1 MASIIKANKLQD
13 FAGNELLTSDGS
25 GNFTLQDKITTNNS
39 ALLKNTPAFE
49 AHLNS
54 SQTISHNTDTKVQ
67 FNTEDFDTDN
77 TYDNSSNYRFTPAV
91 AGKYFIYAAGQ
102 ARNQTDNQLKMQE
115 LSIKKNGSTF
125 KLVKDQMNG
134 STGETMFITNIS
146 AVMDLTATD
155 YIEIFTK
162 LEYISS
168 GTLELYGTSSRNSY
182 FGAYKLVGA

>member
-1 MASIIKANKLQD
+1 
-13 FAGNELLTSDGS
+13 
-25 GNFTLQDKITTNNS
+25 
-39 ALLKNTPAFE
+39 
-49 AHLNS
+49 
-54 SQTISHNTDTKVQ
+54 
-67 FNTEDFDTDN
+67 
-77 TYDNSSNYRFTPAV
+77 
-91 AGKYFIYAAGQ
+91 
-102 ARNQTDNQLKMQE
+102 MQE

-162 LEYISS
+162 LQYISS